1 MIELTQSTQFNISD
15 LTIITKRGAISVKGI
30 YEEINLFDSLLNPC
44 MSGSIIIRDAVGLSN
59 DFLFDGTEILNLKIG
74 KDGDKLATQKSF
86 RLYKQ
91 TNRKPINQNSEMYTL
106 HFVSEEFLLSMQQ
119 KVSRYYE
126 TTYSEAAVRII
137 IDYLKVPV
145 NSLSGEFHKSK
156 GVKNIVI
163 PNLNPF
169 SALNWMSQ
177 RAIGEDN
184 VPGFVFFENIL
195 GYNFAN
201 ISNLLA
207 AEEITKINFNVKN
220 LDLTK
225 NNTITEFLGARS
237 FEVIQQYDTIKNI
250 SSGVHS
256 GKFIGFDPKTR
267 TIIERPFTFNDH
279 FSLYKSSNPSPTL
292 GAINNRLG
300 SSLTQFN
307 SKQVFHTFNYFS
319 RDSKFIKE
327 NDPESVSKEF
337 DTENYVFQREAIFTN
352 LMNQRVKLVVPGNF
366 AISSGFNVYLN
377 IPKYG
382 FKSREEDNRDK
393 TVYGKYLIV
402 GARHIIG
409 YEKHETIFEA
419 VTDSSNRSDKNEL
432 YQSSPQQKI

>member
-44 MSGSIIIRDAVGLSN
+44 MSGSIIIRDAIGLSN

-156 GVKNIVI
+156 GVKNIVV

-169 SALNWMSQ
+169 SALNWPSI
-177 RAIGEDN
+177 A
-184 VPGFVFFENIL
+184 
-195 GYNFAN
+195 
-201 ISNLLA
+201 S
-207 AEEITKINFNVKN
+207 
-220 LDLTK
+220 
-225 NNTITEFLGARS
+225 
-237 FEVIQQYDTIKNI
+237 
-250 SSGVHS
+250 VHC
-256 GKFIGFDPKTR
+256 F
-267 TIIERPFTFNDH
+267 
-279 FSLYKSSNPSPTL
+279 
-292 GAINNRLG
+292 
-300 SSLTQFN
+300 
-307 SKQVFHTFNYFS
+307 
-319 RDSKFIKE
+319 
-327 NDPESVSKEF
+327 
-337 DTENYVFQREAIFTN
+337 
-352 LMNQRVKLVVPGNF
+352 
-366 AISSGFNVYLN
+366 
-377 IPKYG
+377 
-382 FKSREEDNRDK
+382 
-393 TVYGKYLIV
+393 
-402 GARHIIG
+402 
-409 YEKHETIFEA
+409 
-419 VTDSSNRSDKNEL
+419 
-432 YQSSPQQKI
+432 YQIMHLK

>member
-44 MSGSIIIRDAVGLSN
+44 MSGSIIIRDAIGLSN

-156 GVKNIVI
+156 GVKNIVV

-279 FSLYKSSNPSPTL
+279 YSLYKRSNPSPTI
-292 GAINNRLG
+292 GAINNKLG

-307 SKQVFHTFNYFS
+307 SKQVFHNFNYFS

-402 GARHIIG
+402 GTRHIIG

>member
-1 MIELTQSTQFNISD
+1 MIEITQSTQFVITD
-15 LTIITKRGAISVKGI
+15 LSIITKKGSI
-30 YEEINLFDSLLNPC
+30 NIKGVYEEINLFDSLLNPC
-44 MSGSIIIRDAVGLSN
+44 MSGNIIIRDAVGMSN
-59 DFLFDGTEILNLKIG
+59 EFLFDGTEILRMKIG
-74 KDGDKLATQKSF
+74 KNDDKLFTEKSF
-86 RLYKQ
+86 RVYKQ
-91 TNRKPINQNSEMYTL
+91 TDRKSLNQNSEVYTL

-119 KVSRYYE
+119 KVSRYFE
-126 TTYSEAAVRII
+126 TTYAEAAVKILTE
-137 IDYLKVPV
+137 YLKVPV
-145 NSLSGEFHKSK
+145 SSMRGTFDNSK
-156 GVKNIVI
+156 GVKDIVV

-177 RAIGEDN
+177 RALGEDN
-184 VPGFVFFENIL
+184 VPGFIFFENIL

-201 ISNLLA
+201 ITTLLKSQ
-207 AEEITKINFNVKN
+207 EITKINFGVKN
-220 LDLTK
+220 LD
-225 NNTITEFLGARS
+225 ITRNSLVDEFLGARS

-267 TIIERPFTFNDH
+267 TMLERPFTFNDH
-279 FSLYKSSNPSPTL
+279 YSLYKSSNPSPTI
-292 GAINNRLG
+292 GSINNKLG

-366 AISSGFNVYLN
+366 GISSGFNVYLN

-402 GARHIIG
+402 GTRHIIG